1 VIFAG
6 IADWADSGEY
16 DVKFMCAQLGVST
29 AGYYAWRGRGPSAHE
44 VADAALTVEIKIAY
58 RALLGNPGVRRMW
71 AHLTSAGHRISP
83 KRVYRL
89 MKAADLQGRHPKQW
103 KVTTVTGDNP
113 APAPDLIGRRFT
125 AAEANTRWCGD
136 ITYIKTWDGWAYL
149 ATVIDL
155 HSRALVGWA
164 LDTHMRTSLVTEALS
179 MALRRRQPAVG
190 VIFHSDRGTQY
201 TSGMFAEFCAAN
213 GIRRS
218 MGRTGTCYD
227 NAVAES
233 FFATFKKELI
243 HTKPW
248 PTLKRLR
255 RETFLWIETYYNTH
269 RRHSSIGYL
278 TPVEYELGFRNI
290 TELAA

>member
-1 VIFAG
+1 MIFAG

-16 DVKFMCAQLGVST
+16 DVSFMCTQLGAST
-29 AGYYAWRGRGPSAHE
+29 AGYYAWRSRSPSARAT
-44 VADAALTVEIKIAY
+44 ADAALTTEIKTAH
-58 RALLGNPGVRRMW
+58 RALHGNPGVRRMW
-71 AHLTSAGHRISP
+71 AHLTSLGYRISV
-83 KRVYRL
+83 KRVHRL
-89 MKAADLQGRHPKQW
+89 MQAADLRGRHPKAW
-103 KVTTVTGDNP
+103 KVTTVAGDNP

-125 AAEANTRWCGD
+125 ATEANTRWCGD

-179 MALRRRQPAVG
+179 MALRRRQPAAG

-201 TSGMFAEFCAAN
+201 TSGIFAEFCEAN
-213 GIRRS
+213 GIRQS

-248 PTLKRLR
+248 LTLKRLR

-278 TPVEYELGFRNI
+278 TPTEYELGFRNI
-290 TELAA
+290 YALAA

>member
-1 VIFAG
+1 
-6 IADWADSGEY
+6 
-16 DVKFMCAQLGVST
+16 MCAQLGVST
-29 AGYYAWRGRGPSAHE
+29 AGYYAWRGRAPSARAT
-44 VADAALTVEIKIAY
+44 ADAALMDEIRAAH

-71 AHLTSAGHRISP
+71 AHLTSVGHRISA
-83 KRVYRL
+83 KRVHRL
-89 MKAADLQGRHPKQW
+89 MQAADLQGRHPKQW
-103 KVTTVTGDNP
+103 KVTTVAGANP
-113 APAPDLIGRRFT
+113 APAPDLIGRKFT
-125 AAEANTRWCGD
+125 ADEANTRWCGD
-136 ITYIKTWDGWAYL
+136 ITYIKTWEGWAYL

-164 LDTHMRTSLVTEALS
+164 LDTHMRTSLITDALS
-179 MALRRRQPAVG
+179 MALRRRQPAAG
-190 VIFHSDRGTQY
+190 VIFHSDRGTRY
-201 TSGMFAEFCAAN
+201 TSGIFAQFCEAN

-233 FFATFKKELI
+233 FFATYKKELI

-269 RRHSSIGYL
+269 RRHSSMGYL
-278 TPVEYELGFRNI
+278 TPVEYELGFRHLN
-290 TELAA
+290 ELAA

>member
-1 VIFAG
+1 
-6 IADWADSGEY
+6 
-16 DVKFMCAQLGVST
+16 MCAQLGVST
-29 AGYYAWRGRGPSAHE
+29 AGYYAWRGRAPSARAR
-44 VADAALTVEIKIAY
+44 ADAALTAQIKAAY
-58 RALLGNPGVRRMW
+58 KALHGNPGVWRMW
-71 AHLTSAGHRISP
+71 AHLTAAGHRISA
-83 KRVYRL
+83 KRVHRL
-89 MKAADLQGRHPKQW
+89 MKAADLQGRHPRQW
-103 KVTTVTGDNP
+103 KVTTVAGDNP
-113 APAPDLIGRRFT
+113 APAPDLVGRKFT
-125 AAEANTRWCGD
+125 ADEANTRWCGD

-164 LDTHMRTSLVTEALS
+164 LDTHMRTSLVTDALS
-179 MALRRRQPAVG
+179 MALRRRQPAAC

-201 TSGMFAEFCAAN
+201 TSGIFAEFCAAN
-213 GIRRS
+213 NIHRS

-227 NAVAES
+227 NAVSES
-233 FFATFKKELI
+233 FFATYKKELI

-278 TPVEYELGFRNI
+278 TPTEYELGFRNI
-290 TELAA
+290 YELAA